1 MYITC
6 DSHKVECTEQGF
18 NYYLYLNNH
27 KGFRKGES
35 LGKPKL
41 KTLVRKKII
50 ILLNNFLRAIL
61 SIISSALLFSAF
73 FFNTYELLPLIFLPR
88 R

>member
-1 MYITC
+1 MVITCILFVPYMYTNIHIYYNVYNIC

-41 KTLVRKKII
+41 KILVRKK
-50 ILLNNFLRAIL
+50 N
-61 SIISSALLFSAF
+61 
-73 FFNTYELLPLIFLPR
+73 
-88 R
+88 